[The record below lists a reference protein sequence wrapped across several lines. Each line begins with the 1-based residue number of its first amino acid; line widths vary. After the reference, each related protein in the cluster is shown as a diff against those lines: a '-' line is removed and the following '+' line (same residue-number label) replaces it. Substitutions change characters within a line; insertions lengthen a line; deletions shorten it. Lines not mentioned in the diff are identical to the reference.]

1 MIKLQCTAFVFQYLP
16 ATLAA
21 CGLERCCGDV
31 LRSGDFKAASFAVC
45 RSKLAS
51 ASQLETDHTARA
63 TSLSERSRVMKQVAA
78 LAARLCR

>member
-1 MIKLQCTAFVFQYLP
+1 MIKLRCTAFVFQYLP

-21 CGLERCCGDV
+21 CGLERCCCNV
-31 LRSGDFKAASFAVC
+31 LRSGDFEAVNFAVC

-51 ASQLETDHTARA
+51 ASQLETDYT
-63 TSLSERSRVMKQVAA
+63 TSLSERSQVMKQVAA